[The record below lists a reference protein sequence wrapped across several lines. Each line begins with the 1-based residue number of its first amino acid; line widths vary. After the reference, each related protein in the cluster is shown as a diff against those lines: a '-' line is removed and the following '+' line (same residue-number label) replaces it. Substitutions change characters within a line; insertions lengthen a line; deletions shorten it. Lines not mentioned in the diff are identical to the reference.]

1 MNDGKQFPTLPSRAR
16 ERNRCVGPSPCD
28 GVVFALSTEQTTRSK
43 SGPGNGLDFFR
54 FAQQKRGMNVRLIA
68 PVAALLCV
76 LSSTAEPRQMVR
88 NVKVSEGPTPF
99 ISFVHAVVR
108 DVDGFESAQFQIWPK
123 VGSATRPIKA
133 RYARSYLEG
142 RGYFDPNSG
151 EITIPVFGLYAG
163 RANRII
169 IRLSFSGGV
178 ANVKGFAVTITT
190 PSYDGG
196 TYSNPT
202 IIQPRLPGTTLS
214 YDFVLLRAD
223 ADSVAPIIVDTDAE
237 IRWVG
242 TAGVGTRKCILFDNA
257 FYLASGSSL
266 LRTEFDGVTIPVANY
281 SAIGVT
287 NFHHNIDPGRE
298 GMILDADTAEQ
309 TESMNLEVD
318 AAGNVLRTWNLAD
331 IISAA
336 MIAGGDDP
344 SQFVYSAP
352 TDWFHNNATTYRSS
366 DDSLIVSSR
375 ENFVI
380 ALDYDSG
387 NIKWILGDPT
397 KHWHEFP
404 SLRAFAL
411 TLAPGTLP
419 PIGEHAL
426 SMSGDQLLL
435 FDNGTG
441 SNFQQPPGETRNY
454 SAPRKYQIDLY
465 AFQATETWHYYPD
478 PSVYSPFCSSVY
490 EDAPDNYV
498 IDYTLGPGYTG
509 IVGLDASGNV
519 AFNYRYQQNGCA
531 TAYNAIQIHWE
542 NLNLE

>member
-1 MNDGKQFPTLPSRAR
+1 L
-16 ERNRCVGPSPCD
+16 
-28 GVVFALSTEQTTRSK
+28 L
-43 SGPGNGLDFFR
+43 NGLDFLR
-54 FAQQKRGMNVRLIA
+54 SARQKRGMKVRLIA
-68 PVAALLCV
+68 PMAALVCA
-76 LSSTAEPRQMVR
+76 LSSPAESRQMVR
-88 NVKVSEGPTPF
+88 DVKVSEGPTPF
-99 ISFVHAVVR
+99 ISFVHAVVS
-108 DVDGFESAQFQIWPK
+108 DVAGFESAQFQIWPK
-123 VGSATRPIKA
+123 VGSATRPVKV

-151 EITIPVFGLYAG
+151 KITIPVFGLYAG
-163 RANRII
+163 RANRVI
-169 IRLSFSGGV
+169 IRLGFSGRV
-178 ANVKGFAVTITT
+178 ANVRRFAVTITT
-190 PSYDGG
+190 PGYDGG

-214 YDFVLLRAD
+214 YDFVLLRAN
-223 ADSVAPIIVDTDAE
+223 ADPITPIIIDTDAE

-242 TAGVGTRKCILFDNA
+242 TAGVGTQKCMLFDNA
-257 FYLASGSSL
+257 FYLASDSLL
-266 LRTEFDGVTIPVANY
+266 LRTEFDGVTTPVADY

-309 TESMNLEVD
+309 TESFNLEVD

-344 SQFVYSAP
+344 SQFVHPAP

-441 SNFQQPPGETRNY
+441 SNFQQPPGETRTY
-454 SAPRKYQIDLY
+454 SAPRKYQIDLDI
-465 AFQATETWHYYPD
+465 FQATETWHYYPD
-478 PSVYSPFCSSVY
+478 PSVYSAFCSSVY
-490 EDAPDNYV
+490 EDEPENYV
-498 IDYTLGPGYTG
+498 IDYTLGDNMYTG
-509 IVGLDASGNV
+509 IVGLDALGNM
-519 AFNYRYQQNGCA
+519 AFNYHYELNGCA
-531 TAYNAIQIHWE
+531 TAYNATYIHWE